1 MLKNSFYD
9 VKIGHRLFPESLRRK
24 TKKDAETGLRTLIG
38 EMNSHQIAVGKP
50 VLLLRIGP
58 WSQCHKT
65 FLA

>member
-38 EMNSHQIAVGKP
+38 YNNLNSHSDCCSKP
-50 VLLLRIGP
+50 E
-58 WSQCHKT
+58 
-65 FLA
+65 